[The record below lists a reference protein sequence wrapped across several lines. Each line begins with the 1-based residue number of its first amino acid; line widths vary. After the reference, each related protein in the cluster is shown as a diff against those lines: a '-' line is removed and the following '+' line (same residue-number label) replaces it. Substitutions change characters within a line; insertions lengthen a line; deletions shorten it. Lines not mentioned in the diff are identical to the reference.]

1 MSSTVPVCVSESQQA
16 AEHALRWHVPGRHFA
31 ESFVVPWAP
40 WWPGMRS
47 DLSVEWRGFAAARS
61 ALAGVANPS
70 RARDAAAAHADA
82 LPALRAQLRRYLA
95 QGRLKAR
102 VA

>member
-1 MSSTVPVCVSESQQA
+1 M
-16 AEHALRWHVPGRHFA
+16 
-31 ESFVVPWAP
+31 PWAP

-61 ALAGVANPS
+61 ALAGVANPT
-70 RARDAAAAHADA
+70 RARDTAAAHADA
-82 LPALRAQLRRYLA
+82 LPALRGQLRGFLA

-102 VA
+102 AAQGSGARFAHHARCH

>member
-1 MSSTVPVCVSESQQA
+1 M
-16 AEHALRWHVPGRHFA
+16 
-31 ESFVVPWAP
+31 PWAP

-61 ALAGVANPS
+61 ALAGVANPT
-70 RARDAAAAHADA
+70 RARDTAAAHADA
-82 LPALRAQLRRYLA
+82 LPALRAQLRGFLA

-102 VA
+102 AEHAFRV